1 MDEKDKNSKLN
12 IVYLD
17 VPEVNKLN
25 LTAKTISTILYAN
38 ENEEFDWFLK
48 ADGKIFQQI
57 LTETFSFIYSN
68 LTIKMILM

>member
-1 MDEKDKNSKLN
+1 MSGKVNEKEKNSSLN

-25 LTAKTISTILYAN
+25 LTAKTISSILYAN

-48 ADGKIFQQI
+48 ADGS
-57 LTETFSFIYSN
+57 LN
-68 LTIKMILM
+68 